1 MIARRHA
8 TGNLKVHGLG
18 RVAAWFGQPHHDA
31 APLDKRER
39 IGNLQLGQRT
49 VEPRHVFF
57 EAKGLAAVDGDD
69 FIDAVAENETTV
81 EHADLCVP
89 EGGVLA
95 VEVAERGGESGSKRV
110 HAGIM
115 VVRARSGSGQP
126 RRPRFANV
134 TDRVV
139 GQAGFLLIINGFVKF
154 TADNASGIPMTTSAP
169 VSEIDAE
176 VSDFKPLTAEE
187 AQRLREKN
195 PEMSPWWVIGAQVA
209 MGILVA
215 GVAWMWTQRPGA
227 AVSAFYGAMAVAIP
241 AALFVRG
248 VRRARGAV
256 SQSAVMLRFFV
267 WELIKIALTVALL
280 AAAPWLIEGISWLAL
295 LAGVVVAMKMYW
307 VALLV
312 RPGLLNRI

>member
-1 MIARRHA
+1 M
-8 TGNLKVHGLG
+8 TVQ
-18 RVAAWFGQPHHDA
+18 VA
-31 APLDKRER
+31 
-39 IGNLQLGQRT
+39 
-49 VEPRHVFF
+49 
-57 EAKGLAAVDGDD
+57 
-69 FIDAVAENETTV
+69 
-81 EHADLCVP
+81 
-89 EGGVLA
+89 
-95 VEVAERGGESGSKRV
+95 
-110 HAGIM
+110 
-115 VVRARSGSGQP
+115 
-126 RRPRFANV
+126 
-134 TDRVV
+134 

-248 VRRARGAV
+248 VRRAGHLCGRLGKRDLGRGQRRHAAGARIAIAV
-256 SQSAVMLRFFV
+256 DAT
-267 WELIKIALTVALL
+267 AALL
-280 AAAPWLIEGISWLAL
+280 S
-295 LAGVVVAMKMYW
+295 
-307 VALLV
+307 
-312 RPGLLNRI
+312 

>member
-1 MIARRHA
+1 
-8 TGNLKVHGLG
+8 
-18 RVAAWFGQPHHDA
+18 
-31 APLDKRER
+31 
-39 IGNLQLGQRT
+39 
-49 VEPRHVFF
+49 
-57 EAKGLAAVDGDD
+57 
-69 FIDAVAENETTV
+69 
-81 EHADLCVP
+81 
-89 EGGVLA
+89 
-95 VEVAERGGESGSKRV
+95 
-110 HAGIM
+110 
-115 VVRARSGSGQP
+115 
-126 RRPRFANV
+126 
-134 TDRVV
+134 
-139 GQAGFLLIINGFVKF
+139 
-154 TADNASGIPMTTSAP
+154 MTTSAP

-209 MGILVA
+209 VGLLVA

>member
-1 MIARRHA
+1 V
-8 TGNLKVHGLG
+8 TVQ
-18 RVAAWFGQPHHDA
+18 VA
-31 APLDKRER
+31 
-39 IGNLQLGQRT
+39 
-49 VEPRHVFF
+49 
-57 EAKGLAAVDGDD
+57 
-69 FIDAVAENETTV
+69 
-81 EHADLCVP
+81 
-89 EGGVLA
+89 
-95 VEVAERGGESGSKRV
+95 
-110 HAGIM
+110 
-115 VVRARSGSGQP
+115 
-126 RRPRFANV
+126 
-134 TDRVV
+134 

-209 MGILVA
+209 MGLLVA
-215 GVAWMWTQRPGA
+215 GVAWMWTQRPGV